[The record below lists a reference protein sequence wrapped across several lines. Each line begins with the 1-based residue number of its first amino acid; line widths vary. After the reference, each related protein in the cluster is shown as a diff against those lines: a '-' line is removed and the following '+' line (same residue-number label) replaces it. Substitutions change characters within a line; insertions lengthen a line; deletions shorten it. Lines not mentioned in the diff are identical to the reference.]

1 MPGKISLQFK
11 FGLSYILVILAV
23 LLLLNTY
30 PLLVSQNLVFRTK
43 QTAMVGSVKIAEA
56 ALSGLAD
63 LTEDNVAQAM
73 SAVEETGVS
82 RVLVTD
88 TAGRILYDTREGD
101 NARGLYAFY
110 TEIAQA
116 LRGNDTFY
124 CRYDGEAFLS
134 RGASPVV
141 YHNQIVGAVY
151 AYEYDTV
158 QAELLRSFQT
168 NIMRISLLV
177 ALFVLFLSALLS
189 RMFTRRISDLLQAI
203 RQVREGAYSHR
214 AKVTGSDEIAQLA
227 AEFNSLTDRLQRTES
242 ARRQFVS
249 DASHELKTPLTSI
262 SGYAELIETGIAKPA
277 DVPEFGRKIH
287 VEASRMIQLVND
299 ILQLS
304 HLDSVSETHAQPDM
318 EAVDLLDVAKDCVER
333 QKLNAQRSFISLT
346 YLGESARVLGNRD
359 QLDELCQNLCDNAI
373 RYNRPGGKVQL
384 ITSCTRD
391 GHCTLTVK
399 DNGIGIPKDAQSS
412 VFERFYRVDKSR
424 SKATGGTGLGLAIV
438 KHIARIH
445 NARIKLES
453 EVNVGTTITVV
464 FETAH

>member
-1 MPGKISLQFK
+1 M
-11 FGLSYILVILAV
+11 
-23 LLLLNTY
+23 
-30 PLLVSQNLVFRTK
+30 
-43 QTAMVGSVKIAEA
+43 
-56 ALSGLAD
+56 SGLAD

-277 DVPEFGRKIH
+277 DTPDFARKIH

-304 HLDSVSETHAQPDM
+304 HLDNVSETGAAPAM
-318 EAVDLLDVAKDCVER
+318 ETVDLLDVARECVER
-333 QKLNAQRSFISLT
+333 QKVNARHSYISLT
-346 YLGESARVLGNRD
+346 YLGESAPVTGSRSL
-359 QLDELCQNLCDNAI
+359 LDELCQNLCDNAI
-373 RYNRPGGKVQL
+373 RYNRPGGKVQI
-384 ITSCTRD
+384 ITACTRD

-399 DNGIGIPKDAQSS
+399 DNGIGIPKEAQTS

-445 NARIKLES
+445 NARIKPVSYTHLTLPTNS
-453 EVNVGTTITVV
+453 LV
-464 FETAH
+464 

>member
-1 MPGKISLQFK
+1 MKYQQWNIAQGSQQDRRAMERLGVPTLVAATLCARGMTDLDEAKSL
-11 FGLSYILVILAV
+11 LSSAADQIQDPFLMKDMDLAAARIGRA
-23 LLLLNTY
+23 LRN
-30 PLLVSQNLVFRTK
+30 
-43 QTAMVGSVKIAEA
+43 GEKIAVYGDYDVDGITSTCLLTRFLSSRGARVIPYIPDRLEEGYGLNREA
-56 ALSGLAD
+56 VELLAD
-63 LTEDNVAQAM
+63 KGVTLIVTVDCGIT
-73 SAVEETGVS
+73 AVEETGVS

-242 ARRQFVS
+242 AEN
-249 DASHELKTPLTSI
+249 AAG
-262 SGYAELIETGIAKPA
+262 GYPPA
-277 DVPEFGRKIH
+277 DGLHSSDRRH
-287 VEASRMIQLVND
+287 
-299 ILQLS
+299 
-304 HLDSVSETHAQPDM
+304 
-318 EAVDLLDVAKDCVER
+318 ER
-333 QKLNAQRSFISLT
+333 
-346 YLGESARVLGNRD
+346 
-359 QLDELCQNLCDNAI
+359 
-373 RYNRPGGKVQL
+373 
-384 ITSCTRD
+384 
-391 GHCTLTVK
+391 
-399 DNGIGIPKDAQSS
+399 
-412 VFERFYRVDKSR
+412 
-424 SKATGGTGLGLAIV
+424 
-438 KHIARIH
+438 
-445 NARIKLES
+445 
-453 EVNVGTTITVV
+453 
-464 FETAH
+464 